1 MSSETPLLVSG
12 QIILDGTRSFS
23 DATVYVRLEDVTRVG
38 SPSVTVAEQVIPE
51 VSYRA
56 GSQQEVKF
64 VLTGRD
70 LDRRARYNVRVH
82 VDVDGDGRI
91 NQGDYLSTQSYPVLT
106 DGHPDQ
112 VTVYVSRVG

>member
-1 MSSETPLLVSG
+1 MSSEVPVLVSG

-23 DATVYVRLEDVTRVG
+23 GVTVYVRLEDVTRVG
-38 SPSVTVAEQVIPE
+38 APSVTVAEQVIPE

-56 GSQQEVKF
+56 GSRQEVAF
-64 VLTGRD
+64 DLTGREPD
-70 LDRRARYNVRVH
+70 PRARYNVRVH
-82 VDVDGDGRI
+82 VDVDDDGRI
-91 NQGDYLSTQSYPVLT
+91 SQGDYLSTQSYPVLT